1 VRFRAS
7 DLSSWLGGELVGP
20 DVELDGVSI
29 DSRIVRAANLFVPVV
44 AERNGHDYIP
54 DALAAG
60 AAAYLTSEGAL
71 GGAELSRRG
80 AGGGAAA
87 ATAILVDDTGRALT
101 GIGGLA
107 RSRLAGPVIAI
118 TGSVG
123 KTSTKDLTFAACN
136 RSRVAH
142 ASERSFNNELGV
154 PLTLANAPAG
164 VDVTIVELGARG
176 AGHIAELCQLVQPT
190 VGLVTTVALAH
201 SELFG
206 SIEAVAAAKGELIEA
221 LPSGGVAVL
230 NADDPQV
237 MGMAGRTSARVLTF
251 GLSRGDV
258 RASGIELDELLRP
271 SFALETPSGRFAVEL
286 EARGAHM
293 ALNGAAAVAAAMAAG
308 VDPADAVAGLRG
320 AVLSPWRMEVVKA
333 ANGLIVINDCYNAN
347 PASMRA
353 ALEALRAVPAQRRLA
368 VMGAMAEL
376 GDEGTAEH
384 EAIVAEASGAGV
396 EVIAVDAPAYGS
408 GALHVAHRAE
418 VLSVLGELG
427 GEAAVLIKGSRVAGL
442 EVLASEL
449 LAAYS

>member
-221 LPSGGVAVL
+221 LPAGGVAVL
-230 NADDPQV
+230 NADDALV
-237 MGMAGRTSARVLTF
+237 MAMAARTPARVSTF
-251 GLSRGDV
+251 GVERGDV
-258 RASGIELDELLRP
+258 RATAVELDELLRP
-271 SFALETPSGRFAVEL
+271 SFILETPSGRFDVRL

-293 ALNGAAAVAAAMAAG
+293 ALNAAAAVAAAAAAG
-308 VDPADAVAGLRG
+308 VDAADAVAGLG
-320 AVLSPWRMEVVKA
+320 DAQLSPWRMEVVRA
-333 ANGLIVINDCYNAN
+333 ATGLVVINDCYNAN
-347 PASMRA
+347 PTSMRA
-353 ALEALRAVPAQRRLA
+353 ALDALRSVPAAERVA
-368 VMGAMAEL
+368 VIGGMAEL
-376 GDEGTAEH
+376 GDEGRAEH
-384 EAIVAEASGAGV
+384 EAIVAEATEAGIG
-396 EVIAVDAPAYGS
+396 VIAVGAPDYGP
-408 GALHVAHRAE
+408 GALHVAHRSE

-427 GEAAVLIKGSRVAGL
+427 RETAILVKGSRVAEL
-442 EVLASEL
+442 EVLVAEL